1 MDSFLTKKAN
11 VMREGGRRLAFVR
24 DSLAEFAQVGVT
36 FLEID
41 QKAFELI
48 KTQDAKAN
56 FAMVPGYHWATCLM
70 KNDEVCHGV
79 PRKDK
84 VVQPGDVIKI
94 DVGLLYDGFHV
105 DTTACLYRGPDDEK
119 KMKFIE
125 YGQHALDRA
134 IAEATA
140 GNTVYDISFQMEK
153 GLKRHNLGAVYQLTG
168 HGIGTELHADPY
180 IPCVA
185 QKRDKKQVLF
195 DGQTVAIEVMYTQ
208 GLPDLVQDDDGWTFR
223 TEDGSLGGM
232 IEETVLVTENG
243 PEILTKSV

>member
-1 MDSFLTKKAN
+1 MDSFLTQKAQ

-24 DSLAEFAQVGVT
+24 DSLVEFAQIGVT

-48 KTQDAKAN
+48 KAQDAKAN

-70 KNDEVCHGV
+70 KNDEVCHGI

-84 VVQPGDVIKI
+84 VIEPGDFIKI
-94 DVGLLYDGFHV
+94 DVGLLYEGFNV
-105 DTTACLYRGPDDEK
+105 DTTASLYRGPQDDK
-119 KMKFIE
+119 KMKFLE
-125 YGQHALDRA
+125 YGQHSLDRA
-134 IAEATA
+134 IAEAMA
-140 GNTVYDISFQMEK
+140 GNSVYDVSFQMEK
-153 GLKRHNLGAVYQLTG
+153 ALTRHNLGAVYQLTG
-168 HGIGTELHADPY
+168 HGIGKELHEDPY

-185 QKRDKKQVLF
+185 QKRDKKNVLY

-208 GLPDLVQDDDGWTFR
+208 GQPDLVQDDDGWTFR

-232 IEETVLVTENG
+232 IEETVLVTKNG
-243 PEILTKSV
+243 PEILTKSA